1 MERTI
6 WKAYGFALMGTV
18 FGLFLRAPLWS
29 MLGNAVPFLTFFP
42 AIALSSWYGGFG
54 AGVLTVLSSA
64 LVCGWLFFEPRG
76 AFGWDPVQVAGLAL
90 FVLTGMFIS
99 WLTHER
105 NKAFL
110 RLSGSSASERQ
121 ARLSEQAA
129 AQRMARLQRITA
141 ALSGAATR
149 AEVTDVVLSHALPAI
164 GATSG
169 AIALLSPDGR
179 MLTPLGSMDDEALN
193 EPVALDGPSA
203 LAEAVRTRAPVIREG
218 AEVALPLSV
227 HGEVLGA
234 MRCRLDAR
242 GQLDDTELDFCRALG
257 DACAQALE
265 RSRLYED
272 AERLRHE
279 AEAASR
285 AKDEFLAMLGHELR
299 NPLAP
304 IVTAL
309 ELLRLRGGGRLG
321 RVEEVIS
328 RQVDHLTRM
337 VDDLL
342 DVARVAR
349 GRVTLSR
356 RPGELWPIIAHAIEL
371 ASPLVEGRRHHLTV
385 SVPRAGLEV
394 SADPD
399 RLAQV
404 VSNLLTNAAKYT
416 PPGGHI
422 AISAAREG
430 GSLVVRVKD
439 NGAGIAPELLPRV
452 FEPFVQAAQGRDRRA
467 GGLGLGL
474 TLVKNLTAMHGG
486 SVEAHSE
493 GAGRGSEFVV
503 RVPALAEPLVQAE
516 ATSGIRARIPT
527 PPHTVLLVDDNEDA
541 AQLLAEVI
549 REEGW
554 HVVVAHDGISAL
566 ALLDEVSP
574 DVAVLDIGLPVMDGH
589 DLARCIRE
597 RLGARAPRLVA
608 VTGYGQDNDR
618 EDSRKAGFERHLTKP
633 VRAEDIIE
641 VISGKPDPEPLRAA
655 S

>member
-1 MERTI
+1 MERTT
-6 WKAYGFALMGTV
+6 WKAYGFALMATV
-18 FGLFLRAPLWS
+18 LGLFLRAPLWS
-29 MLGNAVPFLTFFP
+29 VLGNAVPFITFFP

-54 AGVLTVLSSA
+54 AGVLTTLSSA
-64 LVCGWLFFEPRG
+64 LVCDWLFLEPRG
-76 AFGWDPVQVAGLAL
+76 AFGRTPVEMGGMLL
-90 FVLTGMFIS
+90 FVLTGVFIS

-105 NKAFL
+105 NRAFS
-110 RLSGSSASERQ
+110 RLFAVSERERR
-121 ARLSEQAA
+121 ARVAEQAS
-129 AQRMARLQRITA
+129 AQRMARLQQITA

-149 AEVTDVVLSHALPAI
+149 AEVTEVVLSRALPAI

-179 MLTPLGSMDDEALN
+179 TLTPLGSMDTEPLR
-193 EPVALDGPSA
+193 EPVAIDAPTP
-203 LAEAVRTRAPVIREG
+203 LAEAVRTKAPIVREG
-218 AEVALPLSV
+218 AEVALPLAV
-227 HGEVLGA
+227 HGEILGA
-234 MRCRLDAR
+234 MRCRLASR
-242 GQLDDTELDFCRALG
+242 RTLDDVELDFCRALG
-257 DACAQALE
+257 DACAQALD

-272 AERLRHE
+272 AERLRHQ

-304 IVTAL
+304 MVTAL
-309 ELLRLRGGGRLG
+309 ELMRLRGGGRLG

-349 GRVTLSR
+349 GMVTLSR
-356 RPGELWPIIAHAIEL
+356 RPGELWPVVSRAIEM
-371 ASPLVEGRRHHLTV
+371 ASPLIEGRRHHLEV
-385 SVPRAGLEV
+385 SVPRTGLAV

-404 VSNLLTNAAKYT
+404 ISNLLTNAAKYT

-422 AISAAREG
+422 EVAAEREG
-430 GSLVVRVKD
+430 DALVIRVKD
-439 NGAGIAPELLPRV
+439 NGVGMAPDLLARV
-452 FEPFVQAAQGRDRRA
+452 FDPFVQAAQGRDRRA

-493 GAGRGSEFVV
+493 GVGRGSEFVV
-503 RVPALAEPLVQAE
+503 RVPALSEPLVQDAE
-516 ATSGIRARIPT
+516 QSRTRPRVPS
-527 PPHTVLLVDDNEDA
+527 PPHTVLVVDDNEDA
-541 AQLLAEVI
+541 AKLLAEVI
-549 REEGW
+549 RNEGW
-554 HVVVAHDGISAL
+554 RVAVAHDGVSAL
-566 ALLDEVSP
+566 AMLDEVSP

-589 DLARCIRE
+589 DLARRIRE
-597 RLGARAPRLVA
+597 RLGPRAPRLVA

-618 EDSRKAGFERHLTKP
+618 EESRDAGFERHLVKP
-633 VRAEDIIE
+633 VRAEDIID
-641 VISGKPDPEPLRAA
+641 VIAGKPEPLRAA